1 MTEPKMVNYIRPAYT
16 PEDCFKVLEQII
28 KKHTNLSFIEA
39 TEADHAL
46 NSLLVHLGVGIEEV
60 EIKKEEVI
68 ETAEKENPKEEE
80 DKNIKKD

>member
-60 EIKKEEVI
+60 EIKKED
-68 ETAEKENPKEEE
+68 PKEEE